1 MSKTEHQYGES
12 AREYPLEVPP
22 ESRLKREVKQGK
34 AIDAT
39 TEPETT
45 STQTPDP
52 NVDSVGD
59 TLSAADTAAG
69 TTTTVTDSGAT
80 STTTGT
86 PSNTARTTRSGRT
99 TSSGS

>member
-1 MSKTEHQYGES
+1 MSKNEHQYGE
-12 AREYPLEVPP
+12 ARREGPLEVAP

-34 AIDAT
+34 AVDVSA
-39 TEPETT
+39 EPETT

-52 NVDSVGD
+52 NVDAVGD

-80 STTTGT
+80 TTTSGT
-86 PSNTARTTRSGRT
+86 PRNTARTTRSGRT
-99 TSSGS
+99 TSSDS

>member
-1 MSKTEHQYGES
+1 MSENEHQYGE
-12 AREYPLEVPP
+12 AKREGPLEVPP
-22 ESRLKREVKQGK
+22 ESRLKREVKQGR
-34 AIDAT
+34 AIDTSA
-39 TEPETT
+39 EPETT

-80 STTTGT
+80 TTTSGT
-86 PSNTARTTRSGRT
+86 PRSTARTTRSGRS
-99 TSSGS
+99 TSSDS